1 MENLKSRKNEKLKTE
16 GGQPKSSTSWANLA
30 KIKTDWITAKSKIE
44 LDMLKEQ
51 HEEFIKT
58 KKLERE
64 LMIEKHNME
73 MELLKL
79 EIEKRKN

>member
-1 MENLKSRKNEKLKTE
+1 MK
-16 GGQPKSSTSWANLA
+16 
-30 KIKTDWITAKSKIE
+30 
-44 LDMLKEQ
+44 
-51 HEEFIKT
+51 KT

-64 LMIEKHNME
+64 LMIDKHNME